1 MVVQLALGTAL
12 ILVSILLSALAF
24 WVLEA
29 ILIRVRPWIAR
40 TPHRP
45 KLMLMLCL
53 AVLWSFSTVV
63 AGVWIWAVTFRL
75 LDVFATL
82 EGAVY
87 FSIVAYTTLGFGDI
101 LLPQEWR
108 LLGGMASAN
117 GLLNFGLLTAM
128 LVEVLRYVRVEQIA
142 ASVEEQETSPHAR
155 TGFFFSDRH

>member
-1 MVVQLALGTAL
+1 
-12 ILVSILLSALAF
+12 
-24 WVLEA
+24 
-29 ILIRVRPWIAR
+29 
-40 TPHRP
+40 
-45 KLMLMLCL
+45 
-53 AVLWSFSTVV
+53 VLWSFSTVV
-63 AGVWIWAVTFRL
+63 IGVWIWAIAFRL
-75 LDVFATL
+75 LDVFVTL

-142 ASVEEQETSPHAR
+142 ASVEEQEVNPHVP
-155 TGFFFSDRH
+155 TGFFFGDRR

>member
-1 MVVQLALGTAL
+1 MALQLALGTL
-12 ILVSILLSALAF
+12 LMMVSIVFSAMAF

-29 ILIRVRPWIAR
+29 LMIRARPWIAR
-40 TPHRP
+40 PPHRP
-45 KLMLMLCL
+45 KLMLSLCL

-63 AGVWIWAVTFRL
+63 VGVWIWAVAFRL
-75 LDVFATL
+75 LDIFVTM

-142 ASVEEQETSPHAR
+142 ASVEEHEVNPHHT
-155 TGFFFSDRH
+155 TGFFFGDRR